1 MNSLKQKIDSFARM
15 INVMDEI
22 REKCP
27 WDKIQTYESLR
38 SLTIEETYELA
49 DALIRNNSD
58 DLKKELG
65 DLFLHILFYSKIAS
79 EDKLFDIGDVL
90 NSLADKIIYR
100 HPHVFGNTDVS
111 NADDVSKN
119 WEELKL
125 KEKDGNKTVLGGI
138 PDALPAMVKA
148 FRIQEKA
155 RGVGFDWDVKEQVW
169 DKVKEE
175 LNEFQDEILVANKQK
190 SEEEFGDLLFSLI
203 NAARLYDINPETAL
217 EKTNKKFIRRFNY
230 LESETIKKGL
240 SLKDM
245 NLAQMDVYW
254 DRAKEN
260 EKH

>member
-15 INVMDEI
+15 LNVMDEI

-49 DALIRNNSD
+49 DALIRNNTD

-90 NSLADKIIYR
+90 NSLADKITYR

-148 FRIQEKA
+148 FRIQGKA

-175 LNEFQDEILVANKQK
+175 LDEFQYEILVGNKQE

-203 NAARLYDINPETAL
+203 NAARLYDINPESAL

-230 LESETIKKGL
+230 VESETIKKGL

-245 NLAQMDVYW
+245 NLAQMNVYW